1 VLALPPEAEPPDPE
15 PPDPEPLELPEP
27 EPLEP
32 PELVPPEEPPAA
44 LEPPEPL
51 DPLDPVAL
59 EPPVV
64 AFEVDGFELLPLP
77 QAESASAAAQTAA
90 SGSARRSLCKAG
102 IQQLVIITSLLS

>member
-1 VLALPPEAEPPDPE
+1 MPALALPPEPE

-27 EPLEP
+27 EPL
-32 PELVPPEEPPAA
+32 AA
-44 LEPPEPL
+44 LEPP

-64 AFEVDGFELLPLP
+64 ALEVDGLELLPSP
-77 QAESASAAAQTAA
+77 QAESASAATQTAA

-102 IQQLVIITSLLS
+102 IQQLGIITSF

>member
-1 VLALPPEAEPPDPE
+1 MPALALPPEPE

-32 PELVPPEEPPAA
+32 PEVVPPEEPPAA

-51 DPLDPVAL
+51 DPVAL

-64 AFEVDGFELLPLP
+64 ALEADGLELLPSP
-77 QAESASAAAQTAA
+77 QAESASAATQTAA

-102 IQQLVIITSLLS
+102 IRHLGIITPF